1 MKYMVLVNGKFFVKV
16 EVEGSKGAAEH
27 SILDNFDGITGAQA
41 FDEKDM
47 ATEWFVR
54 DWLLNNELISM
65 DELKEKTERYTAAW
79 SEYAR
84 TKEALTS
91 KEAEIEE
98 LKKQLEELENE
109 RYDLK
114 KDELHTYAIAK
125 KANAAL
131 NIKD

>member
-1 MKYMVLVNGKFFVKV
+1 MNKDEILAASRKENKEKDPVRLEIEHKGNGIAFVVL
-16 EVEGSKGAAEH
+16 
-27 SILDNFDGITGAQA
+27 A